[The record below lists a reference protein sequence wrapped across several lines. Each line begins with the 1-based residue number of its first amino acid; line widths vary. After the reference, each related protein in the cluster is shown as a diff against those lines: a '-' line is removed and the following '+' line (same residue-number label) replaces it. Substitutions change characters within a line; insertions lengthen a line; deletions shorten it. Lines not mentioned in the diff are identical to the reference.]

1 MGVERNAP
9 PPALLRRAAQM
20 KSQSL
25 DAGSSS
31 FPPQSGSSHPPPPH
45 GYLSTSASLDEK
57 EKQELKEKK
66 IPKTATITDS
76 NQSVET
82 SV

>member
-1 MGVERNAP
+1 LDTGHGFP
-9 PPALLRRAAQM
+9 SAA
-20 KSQSL
+20 
-25 DAGSSS
+25 
-31 FPPQSGSSHPPPPH
+31 SHSH

-57 EKQELKEKK
+57 QEMKEKK
-66 IPKTATITDS
+66 LPKIKTITDS

>member
-1 MGVERNAP
+1 
-9 PPALLRRAAQM
+9 M

-25 DAGSSS
+25 DTGSTS
-31 FPPQSGSSHPPPPH
+31 FPPSASHSH

-57 EKQELKEKK
+57 QEMKEKK
-66 IPKTATITDS
+66 LPKTKTITDS